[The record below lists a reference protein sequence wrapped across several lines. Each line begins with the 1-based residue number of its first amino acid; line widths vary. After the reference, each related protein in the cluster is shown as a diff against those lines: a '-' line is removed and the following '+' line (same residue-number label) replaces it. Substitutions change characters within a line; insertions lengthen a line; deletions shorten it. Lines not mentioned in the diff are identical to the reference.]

1 MTFSYLWLTPRLV
14 TTIPEDLLPIID
26 TLKALQNVKS
36 SCFGPKL
43 GETYREDINTFE
55 EKWMQ
60 LYRDFQ
66 LPFSNKCHVII
77 DHVPQAIARSG
88 ASVYLTSKQVV
99 EASHQKVSVFWE
111 PYKVLDL
118 ERPMHADQLLACVL
132 DFNACN
138 M

>member
-1 MTFSYLWLTPRLV
+1 MTFSYLLLTTRLV

-43 GETYREDINTFE
+43 GETYKEDINTLE

-88 ASVYLTSKQVV
+88 ASIYLTSK
-99 EASHQKVSVFWE
+99 HKIFCVFWE
-111 PYKVLDL
+111 SYKVLDL
-118 ERPMHADQLLACVL
+118 ERQMHGEQLLACVL